1 MRSLEA
7 QPLLPQGFVPVLL
20 VRTGQVGTKAPA
32 PIRLQVQKNND
43 RGKKVRT
50 PPLCHLDLVCEQ
62 VFGLLGPQQDNR
74 RDHSVLN

>member
-32 PIRLQVQKNND
+32 PI
-43 RGKKVRT
+43 
-50 PPLCHLDLVCEQ
+50 H
-62 VFGLLGPQQDNR
+62 
-74 RDHSVLN
+74 